1 MADKQRSA
9 SQSEKILSLSMIL
22 ENRVSPEMHKMARDV
37 LAAKASLIPAIKE
50 IDKALVQ
57 LGKAVGGD
65 LLDLRPGRPQQ
76 FRALESYLKTV
87 TRQLP
92 EAAKALEQFR
102 TRYVKVLQVTQKQ
115 ASPGTS
121 AFLLKSTD
129 NIKKHTQLLKE
140 LHTEYERGQ
149 KILAA
154 SGRLDVVRGRT
165 LGFEASPETLRV
177 LKAIAAGAG
186 PGKKQYI
193 SEVTEALTAVS
204 DTLKR
209 LAPARSEAR
218 EIRNRTLQLTKAQT
232 NELAAAEEEARART
246 YAWREVIATSRAR
259 RAEAWDAMQLHAVM
273 QGQAS
278 RIPARMEGHIEMAAI
293 ERSHRRAAGRYERQF
308 YVQDGDTYK
317 LLEDKFKALQEREAR
332 MPNAFAKM
340 LENVLQQAPASSRLL
355 RGGTVVAGQPQPYKA
370 PIVNLPKPSRALT
383 DQLRAETYQQIMRT
397 LAGQMD
403 TIGRAAS
410 DLEGLLNKGLWQHD
424 ARRLDRATG
433 ELVRIDP
440 DPAAIDRKAIGDLA
454 NELQNQVSGFFE
466 AKKFLGEHDPAFLR
480 TMDAGVERFFSDLGD
495 RLAPIY
501 SQISEGLKA
510 LKPLSQYIEGATAQQ
525 KFDLLPRS
533 SATGQWSADS
543 VTQEMGFIYQIRNMI
558 TGKEYYGQAKSFDRR
573 MIQHATEVVKAIG
586 EMAEGV
592 KPDQVDAIRKVDPS
606 FGNFYEQ
613 LAREGGLGAAQA
625 RVMASN
631 VPVGPVMNELENLM
645 IRVARSIETGYNT
658 TRPVRSQ
665 FFADKMLDVFQQT
678 GMLPGGSTD
687 PGRKTF
693 ESEAPGSLI
702 SRLKNALV
710 GPSLEAELVKEH
722 KARQKIIEFTAN
734 ELGEEWGSFLK
745 RTMAHAAP
753 MLELWSREQRATGT
767 LKYLDPVNLTPGGHT
782 RLPALSGAEYIG
794 RASAGVPRSLPPPTQ
809 MRTVPQLRQGIEFL
823 ANTLQEIRDSW
834 GQSIIKHRR
843 DEATGRGKPPLRVE
857 VSNLDLA
864 MRGQRLE
871 MAKDAM
877 EKLEAERHE
886 AARLAGP
893 DNQFRWLN
901 RLNETLRTAF
911 IRRKE
916 FGLPTDTS
924 WMRDFH
930 SKTIGSLSALTSNLY
945 KVVEKFRT
953 HPQLKGVPE
962 AQVVSSYYDRE
973 LKGTDPRVAQAKRI
987 AAKIGSVDPSQL
999 AGPAYHNFQQ
1009 ILEEAKKDVS
1019 SMDQVERELDKLA
1032 AKTHKSSQR
1041 WNRIK
1046 ARFVDTL
1053 KAGREG
1059 FRKMLERAGP
1069 KPGESIGAIMR
1080 RQEQGLPDYETVRS
1094 GVDPTRGASGAA
1106 KRVQEDL
1113 NNAEKIFDKAEA
1125 TAKKNRSTWQRIKSW
1140 YRDYSRPQYDVI
1152 NPDGSLAAGGRGGGG
1167 GDRRNMQQMRD
1178 ENYRYYTTIA
1188 GGFVG
1193 LSAVMYKTVDAGYSF
1208 DRAMKQVQARSGATA
1223 EEMKGLTDQAEHLGR
1238 TTIRTAT
1245 EAAQSQA
1252 ILAAAGFKVTE
1263 IQQSVATVLGL
1274 ATLGQI
1280 SLSKSAEV
1288 SAGTLRGFNLEAGQ
1302 MVRVGDVLAHVYS
1315 NFDTTI
1321 EQAGTAMSYAAP
1333 VAYQL
1338 GVSLEET
1345 ATMIGILSNRQIK
1358 GTRAGTAIRTSL
1370 LRLMA
1375 PTSRAS
1381 EMMEQLNISTRDS
1394 NGRFVGMS
1402 TILQEL
1408 EPHLKNTGFMAELFG
1423 KRHVAAMNILVH
1435 QGADELRRL
1444 TLEAIL
1450 AGGTLDQQSAIIHEG
1465 FAASLDRVKSIT
1477 TGVHIDLAQGMTPA
1491 IKGMAAALSVLP
1503 PGIQH
1508 LVVLSAEVTA
1518 SILAFALFTGRTKYL
1533 GMAFD
1538 GLKNRMGGVINSVGV
1553 FRRGIPPLLA
1563 GLKRLGIAGAVVGTV
1578 MAAFYIYKNR
1588 NEMKQRNQDLEETKE
1603 KLYGIAASGDVA
1615 TAKFRELYSTQL
1627 ALARTDTAIE
1637 NIAESYDPT
1646 AFMTS
1651 FDRYMDVKASALI
1664 EQRQQLQQYI
1674 DALITGDV
1682 SQLSEALQNRFNMW
1696 EGLMGQGMDEIQATQ
1711 IANEY
1716 WQAIEGGDRDA
1727 IARLNDQINEWVN
1740 NVNRSGEA
1748 ADENAEKVMAY
1759 IGGLLNARTELDNA
1773 KFKGLSE
1780 VLAIDPI
1787 QVSENVST
1795 ILDELAR
1802 LERSGRDTDQLNKL
1816 VHHAYLE
1823 YGREGR
1829 EFQNAARDI
1838 FGLGDGTGTTRFT
1851 IFKDLID
1858 EGKQT
1863 GVLLRG
1869 VEKLI
1874 TMGEELR
1881 DVYNI
1886 DPGLIQPYLTELE
1899 MLQRELDDTVES
1911 ADAVIDKFAQFRR
1924 EVLNLATPEQREEL
1938 QWMDRLI
1945 EATPETGAIQQVDL
1959 LREKLEE
1966 YRHLTDVVDIL
1977 KQLDD
1982 ALDLKS
1988 STNILPSTAIGG
2000 LMTGITQV
2008 PTAGQIGSLI
2018 PNIQNYELTRQ
2029 MMPPDYLAKVRAAEE
2044 QDIVDAKNDAMQEMI
2059 EKYRGIS
2066 QGLTEAG
2073 QAIGGFSGAAL
2084 SATGQLVNA
2093 IGQFKG
2099 GGSKWGFAG
2108 GLVGLGISLVG
2119 GIVSHFKGKNEEEQR
2134 YIEQKRQ
2141 ERIQE
2146 AESRRQFFGL
2156 PDRSQ
2161 IHREAGWVKSAT
2173 GAELESFASSRGLQA
2188 WLQSLREADLSLWA
2202 NQTAIHGVIDELD
2215 ALSERYNK
2223 LKALQSQVSDALL
2236 PDTEFGAS
2244 SKTYDNY
2251 ISILQQA
2258 ERAGIEL
2265 TDSQREAAEQL
2276 KSLSRQMERLESAQ
2290 QMAEDLLEPVS
2301 AFADSHRTAD
2311 AYVATLRAA
2320 ELAGVEITQ
2329 EMIDIIPQLRQWSE
2343 QLQHTVSAQE
2353 LVKDMLGPQTTFGD
2367 STLTIQ
2373 NFISALTQA
2382 EQGGLELTQAQIDSV
2397 EKLREWQKQLDKVTE
2412 ASEFIAGVLESQRQ
2426 FGPKNKTYENYIKA
2440 LDMAERAGITLSDEQ
2455 LAAADKIKAW
2465 SEQLDKLRAVQDAVT
2480 EALKPQSEFGP
2491 QHKTYDNYVRIL
2503 GLAQAAGIEITQ
2515 AQIDAAEQIRK
2526 WSDKLKSLQNVN
2538 DQIENILKDRVVGKS
2553 RKTYDN
2559 YIRVLEQAEDAGIQL
2574 TSAQLEAVDQLKSWS
2589 EQIQKLEAAQKL
2601 AEDLLRPTRT
2611 FEEGHKTYQNFIRAL
2626 DAAEAAGVELKQ
2638 EWIDAAKAAKE
2649 FEDKFGELRSLI
2661 DEITGDIDKQ
2671 TYSNYERV
2679 LDLARK
2685 SGIELTSAQTDAADK
2700 LKTYAAEISNLTN
2713 LQRQLQGDLRGQ
2725 KYLDFLKDFGDKDLL
2740 SEYQKLLAVDLSK
2753 VEGAKS
2759 FFNLAELESTH
2770 LNKIKAAQKGV
2781 NAADHWRTLVEA
2793 TGLDSTKLAD
2803 QLFGKITRHPGQEN
2817 EWQGPNVEA
2826 FKSIADLFR
2835 LASTHQVA
2843 LPGELQDLFTYFQNR
2858 GFHTGESPTFEP
2870 VAPTI
2875 QEQIA
2880 NLGEIIAERIAAV
2893 QVESQALIVEQ
2904 LGLITTQLGE
2914 SLGTNNQLLIQA
2926 IETYMP
2932 QVHAA
2937 ITAKLEEVRQS
2948 SEALIVAQLSALQA
2962 SNKVEIDE
2970 LETNIIT
2977 SFDLNLGKILTE
2989 TLTVNIP
2996 GLSEEFDDLETA
3008 IEALE
3013 TAIETEFDTHLQE
3026 LKTALDTEGTE
3037 LKTTIE
3043 TELRAQTTQL
3053 GLDLDTHANKLNTMM
3068 NNVIHRHI
3076 VRLSTD
3082 IARYMQHVRYRMNT
3096 IFDREVGELKIVI
3109 DRELQN
3115 TQDAIVGKLE
3125 EIRVLLA
3132 TVPDRTADRRGDP
3145 PDQGGYRRGPGG
3157 GQIGDN
3163 YFVPSGAPPL
3173 NRPGTGTITFTPEDI
3188 GQMLRDAAPRGDVI
3202 LEQDGRETA
3211 RIIAPW
3217 LHEGIEDVGIS

>member
-1 MADKQRSA
+1 
-9 SQSEKILSLSMIL
+9 MIL
-22 ENRVSPEMHKMARDV
+22 ENRVSPELNKMARDV
-37 LAAKASLIPAIKE
+37 MAARGALIPALKD
-50 IDKALVQ
+50 IDKALSQ

-102 TRYVKVLQVTQKQ
+102 TRYVKVLQITQKQ
-115 ASPGTS
+115 ASPGTA
-121 AFLLKSTD
+121 AFLIKSTD

-140 LHTEYERGQ
+140 LHAEYERGQ

-218 EIRNRTLQLTKAQT
+218 QITNRTLQLTKAQT
-232 NELAAAEEEARART
+232 SELAAAEEEARART

-259 RAEAWDAMQLHAVM
+259 RSEAWNAMQLHAVM

-278 RIPARMEGHIEMAAI
+278 RLPARMEGHIEMAAI

-308 YVQDGDTYK
+308 YTQDGDTYK
-317 LLEDKFKALQEREAR
+317 LLEDKFRALQEREAR
-332 MPNAFAKM
+332 MPNAFARM
-340 LENVLQQAPASSRLL
+340 LEDVLKQTPPSPRLL
-355 RGGTVVAGQPQPYKA
+355 RAGSVIAGAPQPYTA
-370 PIVNLPKPSRALT
+370 PIVDLPKPSRALT
-383 DQLRAETYQQIMRT
+383 DQLKAETYQQIMRT

-403 TIGRAAS
+403 TVGRAAS
-410 DLEGLLNKGLWQHD
+410 ELEGLLNKGLWQHD
-424 ARRLDRATG
+424 ARRLDRKTG
-433 ELVRIDP
+433 EFVRIDP

-454 NELQNQVSGFFE
+454 HELQNQVSGFFE

-480 TMDAGVERFFSDLGD
+480 TMDAGVERFFGDLGD

-533 SATGQWSADS
+533 SATGQWSAES

-658 TRPVRSQ
+658 TRPVKSQ

-693 ESEAPGSLI
+693 AAEQPGGLI
-702 SRLKNALV
+702 SRLKDALV

-753 MLELWSREQRATGT
+753 MLELWSREQRAAGS

-794 RASAGVPRSLPPPTQ
+794 RASAGVPRSLPPPTA
-809 MRTVPQLRQGIEFL
+809 MRTVPQLRQGVEFL
-823 ANTLQEIRDSW
+823 ANTLKEIRDSW
-834 GQSIIKHRR
+834 GQSVIKSRQ
-843 DEATGRGKPPLRVE
+843 DQFTGRGKPPLRVE

-877 EKLEAERHE
+877 EKLEVERLE

-916 FGLPTDTS
+916 FGLPTDMS

-930 SKTIGSLSALTSNLY
+930 SKTLGSLSSLTSNLY

-973 LKGTDPRVAQAKRI
+973 LKGTDPRIAQAKRI

-1019 SMDQVERELDKLA
+1019 SMDKVERELDKLA
-1032 AKTHKSSQR
+1032 AKTQKSSQR

-1046 ARFVDTL
+1046 SRFIDTL
-1053 KAGREG
+1053 KTGREG

-1069 KPGESIGAIMR
+1069 QPGESIGAIMR

-1193 LSAVMYKTVDAGYSF
+1193 LSTVMYKTVDAGYSF

-1252 ILAAAGFKVTE
+1252 ILAAAGFKVVE

-1280 SLSKSAEV
+1280 SLSRSAEV

-1381 EMMEQLNISTRDS
+1381 EMMEQLNINTRDS

-1402 TILQEL
+1402 TVLQEL

-1450 AGGTLDQQSAIIHEG
+1450 AGGTLDQQSKIIHEG

-1508 LVVLSAEVTA
+1508 LVVLSAEITA

-1538 GLKNRMGGVINSVGV
+1538 GLKNRLGGVINGVGV

-1563 GLKRLGIAGAVVGTV
+1563 GLKRLGVVGAVAGATL
-1578 MAAFYIYKNR
+1578 AAFYTYKNR
-1588 NEMKQRNQDLEETKE
+1588 NDIRQRNEDLEETKE

-1615 TAKFRELYSTQL
+1615 TSKFRELYSTQL

-1646 AFMTS
+1646 AFITS
-1651 FDRYMDVKASALI
+1651 FDRYMDVKAGALI

-1696 EGLMGQGMDEIQATQ
+1696 EGLMGQGMDELQATQ

-1727 IARLNDQINEWVN
+1727 IARLNDQINEWVS
-1740 NVNRSGEA
+1740 NVNQSGEA
-1748 ADENAEKVMAY
+1748 ADENRAKVEAY
-1759 IGGLLNARTELDNA
+1759 IYGLFRARTDLDNA

-1780 VLAIDPI
+1780 ALSIDPT
-1787 QVSENVST
+1787 QVGENIDQ
-1795 ILDELAR
+1795 ILEELAK
-1802 LERSGRDTDQLNKL
+1802 LEREGRDTTKL
-1816 VHHAYLE
+1816 SRFAHHGYLE
-1823 YGREGR
+1823 YGREGLA
-1829 EFQNAARDI
+1829 FKNLSRDI
-1838 FGLGDGTGTTRFT
+1838 FGLGDNTGQTRFKM
-1851 IFKDLID
+1851 FEDLVD
-1858 EGKQT
+1858 YGKQE

-1869 VEKLI
+1869 VEQLI
-1874 TMGEELR
+1874 AMGERLR

-1886 DPGLIQPYLTELE
+1886 DPGLIDPYLTELE
-1899 MLQRELDDTVES
+1899 MLQRELDETVES

-1945 EATPETGAIQQVDL
+1945 EATPDTGAIHQVDL

-1988 STNILPSTAIGG
+1988 SSNILPSTAIGG
-2000 LMTGITQV
+2000 LIGPTAV
-2008 PTAGQIGSLI
+2008 PTTGQIGSLI
-2018 PNIQNYELTRQ
+2018 PNIQNYELSRQ
-2029 MMPPDYLAKVRAAEE
+2029 MMPPDYLAKVRGWEAD
-2044 QDIVDAKNDAMQEMI
+2044 DIENDKKEAMQEMI

-2073 QAIGGFSGAAL
+2073 QAIGGFGGAAL

-2093 IGQFKG
+2093 VGQFKG
-2099 GGSKWGFAG
+2099 GGSKWGFAAG
-2108 GLVGLGISLVG
+2108 IVGLGVSVIG
-2119 GIVSHFKGKNEEEQR
+2119 GIVSHFKSKNEEQER
-2134 YIEQKRQ
+2134 YNEQKRQ

-2146 AESRRQFFGL
+2146 AENRRQFFGL
-2156 PDRSQ
+2156 PDRAQ
-2161 IHREAGWVKSAT
+2161 IHQQAGWVKTAT
-2173 GAELESFASSRGLQA
+2173 GAELQSLATSGGLQA
-2188 WLQSLREADLSLWA
+2188 WLKSLREADLALWT
-2202 NQTAIHGVIDELD
+2202 NQSALRGVIDELD
-2215 ALSERYNK
+2215 ELSERYGK
-2223 LKALQSQVSDALL
+2223 LKALQGQVDDLLL
-2236 PDTEFGAS
+2236 PDTEFGSS
-2244 SKTYDNY
+2244 SKTYENY

-2276 KSLSRQMERLESAQ
+2276 KSLSKQMQRLESAQ

-2311 AYVATLRAA
+2311 SYIATLRAA

-2329 EMIDIIPQLRQWSE
+2329 EMIDIIPQLQQWSE

-2412 ASEFIAGVLESQRQ
+2412 ASEFIAGMLESQRQ

-2480 EALKPQSEFGP
+2480 AALKPQTEFGP
-2491 QHKTYDNYVRIL
+2491 QHKTYDNYIRIL

-2538 DQIENILKDRVVGKS
+2538 EQIENILKDRVVGKS

-2559 YIRVLEQAEDAGIQL
+2559 YIRVLEQAEDAGIEL
-2574 TSAQLEAVDQLKSWS
+2574 TNAQLDAVDQLKSWS

-2638 EWIDAAKAAKE
+2638 EWVDAAKAAKE
-2649 FEDKFGELRSLI
+2649 FEDKFGELRNLI

-2685 SGIELTSAQTDAADK
+2685 SGIELTSAQTEAADK

-2725 KYLDFLKDFGDKDLL
+2725 KYLDFLRDFGDKDLL
-2740 SEYQKLLAVDLSK
+2740 SDYQKLLSVDLSK

-2759 FFNLAELESTH
+2759 FFSLAELESSH

-2781 NAADHWRTLVEA
+2781 NAADHWRTLTDA
-2793 TGLDSTKLAD
+2793 TGLKSGDLAR
-2803 QLFGKITRHPGQEN
+2803 QLFGKITRHPGEEN

-2843 LPGELQDLFTYFQNR
+2843 LPGELQSLFTYFQDR

-2880 NLGEIIAERIAAV
+2880 SLGEIIAERIATV

-2904 LGLITTQLGE
+2904 LGLIAAQLGE

-2937 ITAKLEEVRQS
+2937 ITAKLEEIRQS

-2970 LETNIIT
+2970 LETNIIA

-2996 GLSEEFDDLETA
+2996 GLSEEFDDLEAA

-3026 LKTALDTEGTE
+3026 LKTALDLEGSE

-3053 GLDLDTHANKLNTMM
+3053 GIDLDAHAVSLNTIM

-3076 VRLSTD
+3076 VRLSQD
-3082 IARYMQHVRYRMNT
+3082 IARYMQHVRYRMNS

-3115 TQDAIVGKLE
+3115 TENAIVGKLE

-3132 TVPDRTADRRGDP
+3132 TVPTRVAIRRDP
-3145 PDQGGYRRGPGG
+3145 NNPDSDGNRYRGRG
-3157 GQIGDN
+3157 N
-3163 YFVPSGAPPL
+3163 SYVPSNPPL
-3173 NRPGTGTITFTPEDI
+3173 NSPGTGTITFTPQDLS
-3188 GQMLRDAAPRGDVI
+3188 QMLRAAAPRGDVI